1 MTTDIDWRIK
11 GREFV
16 NCNCELGCPCQFM
29 GRPTHGDCRAFAV
42 VKVDEGFF
50 GETRLDGLS
59 FAMTLQWPGA
69 IHEGNGQG
77 QAFIDERASPEQREA
92 LLAILSGETS
102 EPGATFFNVFA
113 STLTKMHDPVFCA
126 IDITSD
132 VAGRRAK
139 VRVGDSIESSCEPII
154 NPVSGEEHTARI
166 ELPHGFEYA
175 VAEVAIGNTHAR
187 AGIPL
192 ELNASHTHLANLD
205 IGPHG
210 IFR

>member
-1 MTTDIDWRIK
+1 MENADWRIK

-29 GRPTHGDCRAFAV
+29 GRPTHGNCSAFAAV
-42 VKVDEGFF
+42 HIDEGFF
-50 GETRLDGLS
+50 GSTRLDGLS

-77 QAFIDERASPEQREA
+77 QAFVDERASPEQRDA
-92 LLAILSGETS
+92 LMAILSGETS
-102 EPGATFFNVFA
+102 DPGATFFNVFA
-113 STLTKMHDPVFCA
+113 STLTTMHDPVFCQIEFDCDVDRRQA
-126 IDITSD
+126 SIKVADI
-132 VAGRRAK
+132 
-139 VRVGDSIESSCEPII
+139 IESSGEPIR
-154 NPVSGEEHTARI
+154 NPITGEPHQARI
-166 ELPHGFEYA
+166 DLPHGFEYA
-175 VAEVAIGNTHAR
+175 VAEVAAGRTVAR

-192 ELNASHTHLANLD
+192 ELEASHSHLSHLD

>member
-1 MTTDIDWRIK
+1 MDHSDWRIK

-29 GRPTHGDCRAFAV
+29 GRPTRGNCGAFAAV
-42 VKVDEGFF
+42 HIDEGFF
-50 GETRLDGLS
+50 GGTRLDGLS

-77 QAFIDERASPEQREA
+77 QAFVDERANPEQRDA
-92 LLAILSGETS
+92 LMAILSGETS
-102 EPGATFFNVFA
+102 DPGATFFNVFA
-113 STLTKMHDPVFCA
+113 STLTKMHEPVFCP
-126 IDITSD
+126 IEFTCD
-132 VAGRRAK
+132 VEGRQATIK
-139 VRVGDSIESSCEPII
+139 VADVIESSGEPIK
-154 NPVSGEEHTARI
+154 NPITGEAHRARI
-166 ELPHGFEYA
+166 DLPHGFEYA
-175 VAEVAIGNTHAR
+175 VAEVASGRTVAR

-192 ELNASHTHLANLD
+192 EFEGSHSHLSHLD